1 MSRWLPLIDP
11 FLETVAA
18 EGRSHSTK
26 EAMMMKSRTLAL
38 FIAAALA
45 AGAAQAS
52 GKTPAPTAQQQA
64 TRAEIDRLVKRIEE
78 LSSQLG
84 KDGDV
89 RVIVREGRGPIAHGE
104 FFEDGADGERRV
116 HIERIGADG
125 APMALPPGARKWKQD
140 GVPGADFSW
149 NQGPGLG
156 IVMAANTAASGVR
169 IAAVTPDSPAMRAGI
184 RTGDVLLQVNGKT
197 ITGNGSEAVENAR
210 RLIGKLA
217 KGDVVKLRYAR
228 QGKTHDASVRADA
241 IDRVMAFRRDA
252 AAPRAR
258 AFVFEDGSSGKREHF
273 EHLLPPGVEM
283 EIQRLGPMRDCGK
296 GKQDCGLPVI
306 YEAFRWQGLNLASVD
321 AGLGRYFGTQ
331 QGVLVLSSG
340 EELKGLQSGD
350 VIQRVGGTA
359 VDSPREVMRALRDKE
374 AGSQLRFDL
383 MRDRRAAAVTVTVP
397 ASKPLPF
404 MPPAPPAPPAA
415 PPPPPMS
422 RTPPPAPTP
431 PAPPA
436 LD

>member
-1 MSRWLPLIDP
+1 MSRSLPLIDP
-11 FLETVAA
+11 FLKAVAA
-18 EGRSHSTK
+18 EGRSNSTK
-26 EAMMMKSRTLAL
+26 EAMMMKTRTLAL

-52 GKTPAPTAQQQA
+52 GKTPAPAAPHAAPTPQQQA
-64 TRAEIDRLVKRIEE
+64 ARAEIDRLVKRIEE

-89 RVIVREGRGPIAHGE
+89 RVIVREGRGPIALGE
-104 FFEDGADGERRV
+104 HLGE
-116 HIERIGADG
+116 G
-125 APMALPPGARKWKQD
+125 P
-140 GVPGADFSW
+140 DFSW

-184 RTGDVLLQVNGKT
+184 RTGDVLLQVNGQT
-197 ITGNGSEAVENAR
+197 IAGNGSAAVENAR

-217 KGDVVKLRYAR
+217 KGDLVKLRYAR

-258 AFVFEDGSSGKREHF
+258 AFMFEDGQPGGREHF

-296 GKQDCGLPVI
+296 GKKDCGLPVI

-350 VIQRVGGTA
+350 VIQRVGGAA

-374 AGSQLRFDL
+374 AGSKLRFDL
-383 MRDRRAAAVTVTVP
+383 MRDRRATAVTVTVP

-404 MPPAPPAPPAA
+404 MPPPPPAPPAPPAA
-415 PPPPPMS
+415 PPPPPPMS
-422 RTPPPAPTP
+422 HTPPPAAAP